1 MTRRGLTNVEDCET
15 TAGKQTPVS
24 IVNDQ
29 DSPSLIM
36 KVGSSKF
43 GLAILHR
50 YFLVTRGMTLGVRV
64 LVQNREGAI
73 LLVKHTYVPG
83 WHLPGGGVEHG
94 EDVYTASAREV
105 FEECGIKDFSN
116 LRLLKVV
123 YNPQMS
129 KRDHVALFTANTS
142 EIPSIRNNLE
152 IKTAKFFSLEDL
164 PANFDDMVIS
174 MLDELR
180 LSGIKLNIS
189 DSNRNYSGAEV

>member
-1 MTRRGLTNVEDCET
+1 M
-15 TAGKQTPVS
+15 
-24 IVNDQ
+24 
-29 DSPSLIM
+29 
-36 KVGSSKF
+36 
-43 GLAILHR
+43 
-50 YFLVTRGMTLGVRV
+50 
-64 LVQNREGAI
+64 
-73 LLVKHTYVPG
+73 
-83 WHLPGGGVEHG
+83 EHG

-164 PANFDDMVIS
+164 PANVDDMVIS
-174 MLDELR
+174 MLESLGY
-180 LSGIKLNIS
+180 L
-189 DSNRNYSGAEV
+189 A